1 MQGYRPES
9 GLAAQA
15 PCPNRG
21 DGGIPTTMII
31 VIGINLVAVMPGSGY
46 VRFQSGRL
54 NRLYGKCQFEMI
66 SLRNALLCTTPLLLC
81 LSLAPAS
88 AQQAISTP
96 ILASAPN
103 FRDVAGISAANGG
116 TGFANTTANN
126 GVMRTG
132 VFYRTDVPALSA
144 LDQATVAGLRIVQDI
159 DLRTPAEIAATPDS
173 PFGAAYININIYGSN
188 APPQPTSPITTPQDG
203 IAFFQSQ
210 YKAFVADPNQRA
222 AFHDVL
228 VNLAHDSGAALFHCS
243 GGKDRTGW
251 TAAMLESI
259 APGFELTGLR
269 DKLTARAG
277 SSAITAPSAAL
288 ATPTPAPIVA
298 TLAVAAT
305 PMPAIAATP
314 HATPTPLPA
323 GTVLTGSDVKG
334 RMTLREVSDQCAVP
348 LAALLQALHLPADTD
363 PAVAI
368 KDLVAQGKLA
378 EVATVQ
384 QAVTALQ
391 SK

>member
-1 MQGYRPES
+1 MRVNPFLIPILFIVALLGTVF
-9 GLAAQA
+9 AAQSA
-15 PCPNRG
+15 GAWSTSGRTEVNANQLTPADIKG
-21 DGGIPTTMII
+21 WMTIQQVIDGIGIPQAELYTL
-31 VIGINLVAVMPGSGY
+31 IGIS
-46 VRFQSGRL
+46 S
-54 NRLYGKCQFEMI
+54 
-66 SLRNALLCTTPLLLC
+66 
-81 LSLAPAS
+81 
-88 AQQAISTP
+88 
-96 ILASAPN
+96 
-103 FRDVAGISAANGG
+103 DISAS
-116 TGFANTTANN
+116 TA
-126 GVMRTG
+126 
-132 VFYRTDVPALSA
+132 L
-144 LDQATVAGLRIVQDI
+144 
-159 DLRTPAEIAATPDS
+159 
-173 PFGAAYININIYGSN
+173 
-188 APPQPTSPITTPQDG
+188 
-203 IAFFQSQ
+203 
-210 YKAFVADPNQRA
+210 
-222 AFHDVL
+222 
-228 VNLAHDSGAALFHCS
+228 
-243 GGKDRTGW
+243 KD
-251 TAAMLESI
+251 LESI